1 MSRVR
6 VRSATAATLALY
18 IVSAL
23 ALGVLAT
30 ERASFAIALI
40 IAGVVVM
47 AALYK
52 PNLFACIAVGSTFV
66 SRFSFEEGGFRVR
79 AEMVVGIIAGI
90 AIVLKPRVKT
100 LKVSASVLVIM
111 SAWLAWLTIVTF
123 VVGPSFSS
131 SLTVLLWLGLNIL
144 TVYYIVCFVSDVQ
157 VLVAVGI
164 RMALGSAVLGIA
176 LWAIATLTGYKFL
189 VQLDPAYGGYAA
201 YGTLFEA
208 NILSSIVTLWS
219 VVALSSRLC
228 SQVSFATRIALI
240 IITPFLAIATHT
252 RIALVGAAIVFI
264 AAAVLLPRSRS
275 YFVFLVAAIG
285 IGATILTIDLSSLG
299 LDKFTEPF
307 ALDEGTGRYRAVSWE
322 RAFQDL
328 DDGGWIAWVSGLG
341 ANSFGQR
348 HLDPSLL
355 GTGARWYLG
364 NLPLQLLYDGGFIS
378 VILVVVGVVRV
389 FPYYAWRIGSI
400 FLSVYTLFA
409 ISTST
414 LWLLQSWIFLAIVLV
429 DRRQQEGK
437 LVDLE
442 NTPADSVVGHS

>member
-1 MSRVR
+1 MPS
-6 VRSATAATLALY
+6 VRSATAATLAFY
-18 IVSAL
+18 VVSAL

-30 ERASFAIALI
+30 QRPGFAIALI
-40 IAGVVVM
+40 IGGFVVM
-47 AALYK
+47 SALYK
-52 PNLFACIAVGSTFV
+52 PDIFACIAVGSTFF

-79 AEMVVGIIAGI
+79 AEMAVGIIAGI
-90 AIVLKPRVKT
+90 AILLKPRIKS
-100 LKVSASVLVIM
+100 LKVSSTVLVIM

-123 VVGPSFSS
+123 VVGPSFAS
-131 SLTVLLWLGLNIL
+131 SLTVLLWLALNIL
-144 TVYYIVCFVSDVQ
+144 TVYYIVCFVSDVR
-157 VLVAVGI
+157 VIVTIGI
-164 RMALGSAVLGIA
+164 RLALGSAILGIA
-176 LWAIATLTGYKFL
+176 VWAIASLTGYKFL
-189 VQLDPAYGGYAA
+189 VQLDTAYGGYAA

-228 SQVSFATRIALI
+228 SHVSFGARLTLI
-240 IITPFLAIATHT
+240 MITPFLAIATHT
-252 RIALVGAAIVFI
+252 RIALVGSVIVFVAAIVW
-264 AAAVLLPRSRS
+264 LPRSRA
-275 YFVFLVAAIG
+275 YFAAMAVVVG
-285 IGATILTIDLSSLG
+285 IAMAVVTVDLSSLG

-328 DDGGWIAWVSGLG
+328 NESGWLAWASGLG

-364 NLPLQLLYDGGFIS
+364 NLPLQLLYDGGFVS

-389 FPYYAWRIGSI
+389 FPYYAWRIGSV
-400 FLSVYTLFA
+400 FLAVYVLFA

-414 LWLLQSWIFLAIVLV
+414 LWLLQSWIFLAIALV
-429 DRRQQEGK
+429 DRRQQEGGS
-437 LVDLE
+437 VDLE
-442 NTPADSVVGHS
+442 NTPTDSFARHS